1 MMVLAG
7 DWTDL
12 KCNVSGY
19 PKPTI
24 TWLRAGTPIDTSNPR
39 YVVLPSG
46 SLRIYGLALADS
58 GIYSCEASNPLGKA
72 RHPVELSV
80 QGKNTINDVVILKQ
94 TPLV

>member
-24 TWLRAGTPIDTSNPR
+24 TWLRAGTPIDTSNPK
-39 YVVLPSG
+39 YVVLSSG

>member
-24 TWLRAGTPIDTSNPR
+24 TWLRAGTPIDMNNPK

-46 SLRIYGLALADS
+46 SLRIYGLTPADS

-80 QGKNTINDVVILKQ
+80 QGENTINDLIILKQ
-94 TPLV
+94 MLLV

>member
-12 KCNVSGY
+12 NCNVSGY

-24 TWLRAGTPIDTSNPR
+24 TWLRAGTPIDMNNPK

-46 SLRIYGLALADS
+46 SLRIYGLTPADS
-58 GIYSCEASNPLGKA
+58 GRYSCEASNPLGKA

-80 QGKNTINDVVILKQ
+80 QGKNTVNHLTALK
-94 TPLV
+94 

>member
-12 KCNVSGY
+12 NCNVSGY

-24 TWLRAGTPIDTSNPR
+24 TWLRADTPIDMSNPK

-46 SLRIYGLALADS
+46 SLRISGLTPADS

-80 QGKNTINDVVILKQ
+80 QGKNTVNDLIALK
-94 TPLV
+94 

>member
-24 TWLRAGTPIDTSNPR
+24 TWLRAGTPIDMSNPK

-46 SLRIYGLALADS
+46 SLRINGLTPADS

-80 QGKNTINDVVILKQ
+80 QGKNTINVLIALKQ
-94 TPLV
+94 TLLV

>member
-12 KCNVSGY
+12 NCNVSGY

-24 TWLRAGTPIDTSNPR
+24 TWLRADTPIDMSNPK

-46 SLRIYGLALADS
+46 SLRISGLTPADS

-80 QGKNTINDVVILKQ
+80 QGENTINDLIILKQ
-94 TPLV
+94 MPLV

>member
-24 TWLRAGTPIDTSNPR
+24 TWLRADTPIDMSNPK

-46 SLRIYGLALADS
+46 SLRIYGLTLADS

-80 QGKNTINDVVILKQ
+80 QGKNTVNDLIALKQ
-94 TPLV
+94 TLLV